1 MLLEIKANYIV
12 DEIDIRVKSIRIE
25 IEEDAKR
32 LKDELMK
39 MKNEV
44 IKKINPF
51 NLIFIYL
58 IKYIIQIGWN

>member
-1 MLLEIKANYIV
+1 VLLEIKANYIV

>member
-32 LKDELMK
+32 LKDELKK
-39 MKNEV
+39 MKKEV
-44 IKKINPF
+44 IK
-51 NLIFIYL
+51 
-58 IKYIIQIGWN
+58 